1 MKKLTAFLIIITCL
15 LAFAMPAIAEK
26 EDNGIHADLTI
37 AAARATVSPSGEQEQ
52 YRGTDDARPTF
63 TINPRETAEVQGQS
77 GSDNSKS
84 SAGLNLSKVKE
95 DNRKAQDELN
105 ATLRNISSDQRERVM
120 NQNEVRIAVHSLLEM
135 ENLSGGIG
143 HEVSAI
149 ARDFNNSAS
158 SARVLEDRIQ
168 ARNSIVRLFLGG
180 DREAAGELINLTT
193 QNQARIQQ
201 LQQLINST
209 SLDADVRA
217 TLEDQVRVLQNDQV
231 RLEQLAA
238 REQQDRGIF
247 GYRKWQ
253 VIAGQ

>member
-1 MKKLTAFLIIITCL
+1 MKKLTASLIILTCL

-26 EDNGIHADLTI
+26 EDQGIHADLTI
-37 AAARATVSPSGEQEQ
+37 AAATTTVSPSGEQEQ
-52 YRGTDDARPTF
+52 HRSIDDARPAF

-84 SAGLNLSKVKE
+84 SPGLNLSRVKE
-95 DNRKAQDELN
+95 DNRKARDELN

-158 SARVLEDRIQ
+158 SAGVLEDRIQ
-168 ARNSIVRLFLGG
+168 ARNSIVRLFFGG
-180 DREAAGELINLTT
+180 DREAAGELTNLTT

-231 RLEQLAA
+231 RLEQLAT
-238 REQQDRGIF
+238 REQQDRGLF
-247 GYRKWQ
+247 GWL
-253 VIAGQ
+253 

>member
-1 MKKLTAFLIIITCL
+1 MKKPAAFLIIITCL
-15 LAFAMPAIAEK
+15 LALAMPVIAEK

-37 AAARATVSPSGEQEQ
+37 AAAKTTVSPTGEQEQ
-52 YRGTDDARPTF
+52 HRGIDDARPTF

-84 SAGLNLSKVKE
+84 PPVLNLSRVRE
-95 DNRKAQDELN
+95 DNRKAKDELN
-105 ATLRNISSDQRERVM
+105 ATLRNISADQRERVM

-143 HEVSAI
+143 PEVSAI

-158 SARVLEDRIQ
+158 SAQVLEDRIE
-168 ARNSIVRLFLGG
+168 ARNSIVRLFFGG
-180 DREAAGELINLTT
+180 DREAAGELLNLTAR
-193 QNQARIQQ
+193 NQARIQQ
-201 LQQLINST
+201 LEQLINST

-238 REQQDRGIF
+238 REQQDRGLF
-247 GYRKWQ
+247 GWL
-253 VIAGQ
+253 